1 MIKGFV
7 HKGLENF
14 FYDGIKKGLQA
25 KHLGKIELILDLL
38 DAAADIKDMKFSGS
52 NLHLLQPKKDRIWS
66 VKVSGNWR
74 ITFRFEAGDV
84 YIVDYRDYH

>member
-38 DAAADIKDMKFSGS
+38 DAATDIKDMKFSGS
-52 NLHLLQPKKDRIWS
+52 NLHLLQPKKDSIWS

-74 ITFRFEAGDV
+74 ITFRFEDGDAYV
-84 YIVDYRDYH
+84 VDYRDYH